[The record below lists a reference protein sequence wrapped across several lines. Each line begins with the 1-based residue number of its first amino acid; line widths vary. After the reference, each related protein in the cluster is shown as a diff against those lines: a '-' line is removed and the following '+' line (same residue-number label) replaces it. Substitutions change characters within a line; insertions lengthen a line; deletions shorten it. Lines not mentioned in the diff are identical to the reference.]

1 MEMDL
6 RIDGYISQMFGP
18 AGADHYIT
26 RLLSGFDY
34 QSLEPTNT
42 PQWPGAFFVTT
53 PTIQTRNVP
62 PFIHINGWP
71 AWLVDYQIC
80 SSGTV
85 VPQYVWRPNLLTIL
99 PTPVATPML
108 GNCGM
113 LLDAHVAALVGVCAT
128 MRIRIK
134 WPGYNDLDRQI
145 MTRDQT
151 PDRRTITLEKL
162 AKWVARA
169 VCQFLDEAGQING
182 RDPAWRIGDG
192 TGIKKEDVNLIGLVQ
207 VAQGSWEPILQLDR
221 FIEH

>member
-18 AGADHYIT
+18 AGADQYIT
-26 RLLSGFDY
+26 RLLCGFDY

-53 PTIQTRNVP
+53 PTIQIRDVP

-85 VPQYVWRPNLLTIL
+85 VPQYVWLPNLLNNPPDARRYANASLKMPIFF
-99 PTPVATPML
+99 VHNNKVDL
-108 GNCGM
+108 GLNLIHAGMGDCGM
-113 LLDAHVAALVGVCAT
+113 LLGAHVAAPVGVCAT

-134 WPGYNDLDRQI
+134 VGI
-145 MTRDQT
+145 
-151 PDRRTITLEKL
+151 
-162 AKWVARA
+162 
-169 VCQFLDEAGQING
+169 FLTD
-182 RDPAWRIGDG
+182 D
-192 TGIKKEDVNLIGLVQ
+192 
-207 VAQGSWEPILQLDR
+207 S
-221 FIEH
+221 